1 MRVKKRHIKAVFY
14 VSFAWLFCV
23 GCSDAIE
30 SEANVFRYNE
40 SANLNS
46 LDPAFA
52 RSLEPMWVVDQLFD
66 GLVELDAQ
74 LQIRPVVARE
84 YFISDSGRTWTF
96 VLRDD
101 VYFSPAPEVVGLE
114 FGRRLVA
121 EDVIYSLNRLR
132 DPAVASSG
140 KWILDPLNPEAAGG
154 GMSAMGSDTVRFEL
168 TDPFPPFLG
177 LLATAYANIVPKE
190 AIEHYGEEFRRN
202 PIGSGP
208 FQLAW
213 WMEDVACV
221 LHANPLYWEFD
232 DDRNRLPYLE
242 AVHISFV
249 SDMGAEFQGLL
260 QGRYDFV
267 SGFHASY
274 MNEVL
279 DESGELREEYQSQL
293 RLETTP
299 FLKTDYIGFM
309 VENKEGQW
317 LPWQDAAV
325 RQALSL
331 AIDREGISMQLRRGT
346 VVPTSNFV
354 PPALLRKTDRPA
366 VPMNQVKAQQI
377 LDSVQLMHPLP
388 WPELVVSTTS
398 DYTDLCAA
406 LQYQWE
412 AIGVDVSIDVISP
425 STHRERVA
433 QGQAISFRKSWL
445 ADYPDAENFLSV
457 FHSQNFAPQGPNYC
471 HYSNSNF
478 DLILDSASVEM
489 DDSIRML
496 HYQNLDDLIASD
508 LPIIPLFHDQVTH
521 FVREGVEGW
530 EINAINRLDL
540 RRVKKSV
547 ASN

>member
-1 MRVKKRHIKAVFY
+1 MKKRSFNAVFCA
-14 VSFAWLFCV
+14 VIAWLFCG
-23 GCSDAIE
+23 GCGDSIE
-30 SEANVFRYNE
+30 SDESVFRYNE

-66 GLVELDAQ
+66 GLVELDAE

-96 VLRDD
+96 ILRDD
-101 VYFSPAPEVVGLE
+101 VYFSPAPGVSGLE
-114 FGRRLVA
+114 SGRRVVA
-121 EDVIYSLNRLR
+121 QDVIYSLNRLR

-140 KWILDPLNPEAAGG
+140 KWILDPLNSEAAGG
-154 GMSAMGSDTVRFEL
+154 GISAIGSDTIRFEL
-168 TDPFPPFLG
+168 TEPFPPFLG

-190 AIEHYGEEFRRN
+190 AVQHYGEEFRRN

-232 DDRNRLPYLE
+232 DAGKRLPYLE

-279 DESGELREEYQSQL
+279 DESGELREKFQSQL

-309 VENKEGQW
+309 VENQEGKW
-317 LPWQDAAV
+317 LPWQDKAV

-331 AIDREGISMQLRRGT
+331 AVDREGISMQLRRGT

-354 PPALLRKTDRPA
+354 PPALLRKTNHSA
-366 VPMNQVKAQQI
+366 VPMNQAKAKQI
-377 LDSVQLMHPLP
+377 LDSVQIIHPLP

-406 LQYQWE
+406 LQYQWQ
-412 AIGVDVSIDVISP
+412 ALGLDVAIDVISP

-433 QGQAISFRKSWL
+433 QGQAIAFRKSWL
-445 ADYPDAENFLSV
+445 ADYPDAENFLAV
-457 FHSQNFAPQGPNYC
+457 FHSQNFAPEGPNYS

-478 DLILDSASVEM
+478 DLTLDSASIEM
-489 DDSIRML
+489 NDSIRMV
-496 HYQNLDDLIASD
+496 HYKKLDKLIASD
-508 LPIIPLFHDQVTH
+508 LPIIPLFHDRVTH
-521 FVREGVEGW
+521 FVRQGVEGW

-540 RRVKKSV
+540 RRVKKSSP
-547 ASN
+547 AN

>member
-1 MRVKKRHIKAVFY
+1 MKKRSFNAVFCA
-14 VSFAWLFCV
+14 VIAWLFCG
-23 GCSDAIE
+23 GCGDSIE
-30 SEANVFRYNE
+30 SDESVFRYNE

-66 GLVELDAQ
+66 GLVELDAE

-96 VLRDD
+96 ILRDD
-101 VYFSPAPEVVGLE
+101 VYFSPAPGVSGLE
-114 FGRRLVA
+114 SGRRVVA
-121 EDVIYSLNRLR
+121 QDVIYSLNRLR

-140 KWILDPLNPEAAGG
+140 KWILDPLNSEAAGG
-154 GMSAMGSDTVRFEL
+154 GISAIGSDTIRFEL
-168 TDPFPPFLG
+168 TEPFPPFLG

-190 AIEHYGEEFRRN
+190 AVQHYGEEFRRN

-232 DDRNRLPYLE
+232 DAGKRLPYLE

-279 DESGELREEYQSQL
+279 DESGELREEFQSQL

-309 VENKEGQW
+309 VENQEGQW
-317 LPWQDAAV
+317 LPWQDKAV

-331 AIDREGISMQLRRGT
+331 AVDREGISMQLRRGT

-354 PPALLRKTDRPA
+354 PPALLRKTNHSA
-366 VPMNQVKAQQI
+366 VSMNQAKAKQI
-377 LDSVQLMHPLP
+377 LDSVQIIHPLP

-406 LQYQWE
+406 LQYQWQ
-412 AIGVDVSIDVISP
+412 ALGLDVAIDVISP

-433 QGQAISFRKSWL
+433 QGQAIAFRKSWL
-445 ADYPDAENFLSV
+445 ADYPDAENFLAV
-457 FHSQNFAPQGPNYC
+457 FHSQNFAPEGPNYS

-478 DLILDSASVEM
+478 DLTLDSASIEM
-489 DDSIRML
+489 NDSIRMV
-496 HYQNLDDLIASD
+496 HYKKLDKLIASD
-508 LPIIPLFHDQVTH
+508 LPIIPLFHDRVTH
-521 FVREGVEGW
+521 FVRQGVEGW

-540 RRVKKSV
+540 RRVKKSSP
-547 ASN
+547 AN